1 MRTLYH
7 LETAAPS
14 FRLLAAVYADFN
26 GKLLY
31 AKFFGDVGQ
40 AVVYG
45 QVIFKFENR
54 SSSAIAFQHPLIMI
68 DK

>member
-14 FRLLAAVYADFN
+14 SRLLAAVYGDFN

-31 AKFFGDVGQ
+31 AKFFGDVG
-40 AVVYG
+40 
-45 QVIFKFENR
+45 
-54 SSSAIAFQHPLIMI
+54 
-68 DK
+68 

>member
-14 FRLLAAVYADFN
+14 SRLLAAVYADFN

-31 AKFFGDVGQ
+31 AKFFGDVG
-40 AVVYG
+40 
-45 QVIFKFENR
+45 
-54 SSSAIAFQHPLIMI
+54 
-68 DK
+68 